1 MHETLI
7 SIEGLDPVVL
17 LGNENSNLR
26 ALQDKFPKLRIVA
39 RGTDFIVKGDRLD
52 IGRFEEVMRMVLWH
66 VDRYNSLSID
76 DLERLV
82 KSDEQTIMRDAGKD
96 DVLVHG
102 PGGHRVMARTPNQ
115 HKLVEAIKE
124 NDMVFAV
131 GPAGTGKTYTAVAM
145 AVRALKDKRV
155 KKIILTRP
163 AVEAGENLG
172 FLPGDLKEKLDP
184 YLQPLYDALTDMLPY
199 DKVAEHMEKGVIEVA
214 PLAFMRGRTLDKA
227 FVILDEAQN
236 SSIPQMKMFLT
247 RMGRDAK
254 FIITGDESQVDL
266 PNKQKSGLAHALK
279 ALNNVDGI
287 STIRLKGVD
296 VMRHRLVRTIISAFE
311 KQEGK

>member
-39 RGTDFIVKGDRLD
+39 RGTDFIVKGDRVD

-76 DLERLV
+76 DVERLV

-279 ALNNVDGI
+279 ALNNVGGI